1 MTATLLWKLSD
12 ESYEK
17 LERSIPHLLRNQ
29 PTLNSLFNH
38 VDNKAEYFCQLFF
51 PSNGL
56 ATQCFLANLSLI
68 DSSNKKISLAIRI
81 PYHASFAEYLPDHCT
96 VSVIGYWNT
105 QVPSPVFAPERII
118 ITHNDLEAASFEHEI
133 EFVAQQIED
142 GQYPPRGV
150 QNILTTQLAQDLPKI
165 SVETNKRLQ
174 DWRGFL
180 NFKRRLIRQKTAG
193 LRYIHYKLNPNT
205 LHLELLVI
213 ADSETKLQEVRR
225 IFTRQSL
232 RLFSLDISSNVWS
245 FALPE
250 DAKDSKEQKQPR
262 GFELAQVVRGKQG
275 LQITK
280 FKDLDKASA
289 QVVDAVP
296 FEQPAFAWLSVELDE
311 DWKNKLE
318 KIQPDADDEETLSQN
333 QEILEDFIKEIPPQG
348 FVSFSM
354 IGDLALIGRHERTVK
369 NLSQNEN
376 CYSPYLSS
384 YLFDITKAQVPKSLS
399 EVDQWFNKDLNDAQK
414 NAVKKMLAAPDLCLI
429 QGPPG
434 TGKTTVIAEAILQF
448 AKRGQTV
455 LLASQAHDAIDNA
468 LSRIKN
474 HPELRAIRL
483 AKETKSTKKITDEG
497 QLFAGHQAL
506 ARHYDALAQHIDT
519 GFLQPLK
526 TQKEKLETLKQWLNE
541 GSFLQAD
548 LQKTSEE
555 LLQIKQQI
563 TEKGSQLKQVQQV
576 FENQKNIYE
585 QATQKKQQ
593 LEQLIAF
600 LQRQNSA
607 PMGMPA
613 PSCLLPVV
621 ETLFLLEQA
630 NIALPFSIVDFNA
643 NAGAQMLILTACFDK
658 WIELQQHIP
667 QIRLDIARLQ
677 QAGTLGLSDIET
689 TITIHKLQQEVDQL
703 SEQMED
709 DDSVEIATQWRN
721 KRRKINELRSQSGGL
736 DTKYYQLFKDSEKF
750 ANIQQAQ
757 QVADD
762 LLRRVAIFERIE
774 QLLTTQQQQAVHK
787 IQQDISNLVLVQPDE
802 KMMIQLQ
809 REIETLR
816 EDYKQKQ
823 DKRSSLQETQ
833 IKFLAKQNFTQ
844 GQELQSCLDGTSN
857 YVKELEIQYAEKQHK
872 DAAWMPLFEQW
883 HNILQQS
890 DLPIQD
896 WEHVST
902 NFIENC
908 NLVAVSCNENEKT
921 LKNANLDS
929 FDVAIIDEVSKAT
942 PLELLLPLM
951 RARKAVLV
959 GDHRQLP
966 PTFQDGQDAHTFED
980 AVEQQEDAV
989 EQQEDDLQDQSTLLT
1004 KDNFKRYE
1012 KLVTA
1017 SLFRE
1022 LFEKAPEILRERLT
1036 VQFRMHPDIMKMI
1049 NYFYEGQLSCG
1060 NPDADRTHG
1069 LVLQGEDNVLLSP
1082 QDHLLWVD
1090 TSYDEKGA
1098 PCIDVEGSSNPVEAR
1113 LIAQTLKSIND
1124 QMLKQGFGSKKRQKV
1139 GVVSFYQSQCRV
1151 IRDEIRKVNQGQIYF
1166 NAIDVEVN
1174 TVIRYQGKEKPIIL
1188 VSLVR
1193 NDGRAKDISRSSRA
1207 NVARFEYINVAMSR
1221 AQNLLVVFGARNM
1234 LELRDIKLPKM
1245 DSQGEEKKKI
1255 YKDIFDRLDRNARI
1269 YSARELVQ
1277 AL

>member
-1 MTATLLWKLSD
+1 
-12 ESYEK
+12 
-17 LERSIPHLLRNQ
+17 
-29 PTLNSLFNH
+29 
-38 VDNKAEYFCQLFF
+38 
-51 PSNGL
+51 
-56 ATQCFLANLSLI
+56 
-68 DSSNKKISLAIRI
+68 
-81 PYHASFAEYLPDHCT
+81 
-96 VSVIGYWNT
+96 
-105 QVPSPVFAPERII
+105 
-118 ITHNDLEAASFEHEI
+118 
-133 EFVAQQIED
+133 
-142 GQYPPRGV
+142 
-150 QNILTTQLAQDLPKI
+150 
-165 SVETNKRLQ
+165 
-174 DWRGFL
+174 
-180 NFKRRLIRQKTAG
+180 
-193 LRYIHYKLNPNT
+193 
-205 LHLELLVI
+205 
-213 ADSETKLQEVRR
+213 
-225 IFTRQSL
+225 
-232 RLFSLDISSNVWS
+232 
-245 FALPE
+245 
-250 DAKDSKEQKQPR
+250 
-262 GFELAQVVRGKQG
+262 
-275 LQITK
+275 
-280 FKDLDKASA
+280 
-289 QVVDAVP
+289 
-296 FEQPAFAWLSVELDE
+296 
-311 DWKNKLE
+311 
-318 KIQPDADDEETLSQN
+318 
-333 QEILEDFIKEIPPQG
+333 
-348 FVSFSM
+348 M

-787 IQQDISNLVLVQPDE
+787 IQQDISNLVLVQ
-802 KMMIQLQ
+802 KKYLQ
-809 REIETLR
+809 
-816 EDYKQKQ
+816 
-823 DKRSSLQETQ
+823 
-833 IKFLAKQNFTQ
+833 
-844 GQELQSCLDGTSN
+844 
-857 YVKELEIQYAEKQHK
+857 
-872 DAAWMPLFEQW
+872 
-883 HNILQQS
+883 
-890 DLPIQD
+890 
-896 WEHVST
+896 
-902 NFIENC
+902 
-908 NLVAVSCNENEKT
+908 
-921 LKNANLDS
+921 
-929 FDVAIIDEVSKAT
+929 
-942 PLELLLPLM
+942 
-951 RARKAVLV
+951 
-959 GDHRQLP
+959 
-966 PTFQDGQDAHTFED
+966 
-980 AVEQQEDAV
+980 
-989 EQQEDDLQDQSTLLT
+989 
-1004 KDNFKRYE
+1004 
-1012 KLVTA
+1012 
-1017 SLFRE
+1017 
-1022 LFEKAPEILRERLT
+1022 
-1036 VQFRMHPDIMKMI
+1036 
-1049 NYFYEGQLSCG
+1049 
-1060 NPDADRTHG
+1060 
-1069 LVLQGEDNVLLSP
+1069 
-1082 QDHLLWVD
+1082 
-1090 TSYDEKGA
+1090 
-1098 PCIDVEGSSNPVEAR
+1098 
-1113 LIAQTLKSIND
+1113 
-1124 QMLKQGFGSKKRQKV
+1124 
-1139 GVVSFYQSQCRV
+1139 
-1151 IRDEIRKVNQGQIYF
+1151 
-1166 NAIDVEVN
+1166 
-1174 TVIRYQGKEKPIIL
+1174 
-1188 VSLVR
+1188 
-1193 NDGRAKDISRSSRA
+1193 
-1207 NVARFEYINVAMSR
+1207 
-1221 AQNLLVVFGARNM
+1221 
-1234 LELRDIKLPKM
+1234 
-1245 DSQGEEKKKI
+1245 
-1255 YKDIFDRLDRNARI
+1255 
-1269 YSARELVQ
+1269 
-1277 AL
+1277 

>member
-1 MTATLLWKLSD
+1 MTATLFWKLPND
-12 ESYEK
+12 NYDK
-17 LERSIPHLLRNQ
+17 LENSISHLLRNQ
-29 PTLNSLFNH
+29 PSLKALFSH
-38 VDNKAEYFCQLFF
+38 VDNKVEHFCQLFF

-56 ATQCFLANLSLI
+56 ATQCFLANLSLT
-68 DSSNKKISLAIRI
+68 DASDKKISLAIRI
-81 PYHASFAEYLPDHCT
+81 PYHVSFAKYLPDHCT
-96 VSVIGYWNT
+96 VSVIGYWST
-105 QVPSPVFAPERII
+105 RATSPIFVPERII
-118 ITHNDLEAASFEHEI
+118 ITHNDLKAASFEHEI

-142 GQYPPRGV
+142 GHYAPSGV
-150 QNILTTQLAQDLPKI
+150 QNILTTQLAQGLPKI

-174 DWRGFL
+174 DWRDFL

-213 ADSETKLQEVRR
+213 ADSDTKLQEVRR

-250 DAKDSKEQKQPR
+250 DVKDSKDQKQPR

-318 KIQPDADDEETLSQN
+318 KIQPDTDDGETLSQN

-541 GSFLQAD
+541 GGFLEAD
-548 LQKTSEE
+548 LQKTSEK
-555 LLQIKQQI
+555 LLQIKQQG

-576 FENQKNIYE
+576 FENQKNVYE

-593 LEQLIAF
+593 LEQLVAF
-600 LQRQNSA
+600 LQRKNSA
-607 PMGMPA
+607 PMGMPVPA
-613 PSCLLPVV
+613 CLLPVV

-630 NIALPFSIVDFNA
+630 NIDLPFRIVDFKA
-643 NAGAQMLILTACFDK
+643 NAGSQMLILTACFEK
-658 WIELQQHIP
+658 WTELQQHIP
-667 QIRLDIARLQ
+667 QIRLDIARLR
-677 QAGTLGLSDIET
+677 QAGTAGLSDIET
-689 TITIHKLQQEVDQL
+689 ILIIQKLQQEVDQL
-703 SEQMED
+703 NEQMED
-709 DDSVEIATQWRN
+709 DDSVELATQWRN
-721 KRRKINELRSQSGGL
+721 KRKKINDLRSQSGGL
-736 DTKYYQLFKDSEKF
+736 DTRCYQLFNDAEKF
-750 ANIQQAQ
+750 VNIQQAQ
-757 QVADD
+757 QVADE
-762 LLRRVAIFERIE
+762 LLRRIAIFEHIE
-774 QLLTTQQQQAVHK
+774 QLLTIQNEQATHK

-802 KMMIQLQ
+802 KMVIQLQ

-816 EDYKQKQ
+816 EDYKQKK
-823 DKRSSLQETQ
+823 DKQNSLQQTQ

-844 GQELQSCLDGTSN
+844 GQDLQSCLDGTSN
-857 YVKELEIQYAEKQHK
+857 YIKELEIQYAEKQHK

-883 HNILQQS
+883 YNILQQS
-890 DLPIQD
+890 DLPVQD
-896 WEHVST
+896 WEHVGI

-908 NLVAVSCNENEKT
+908 NLVAISCNENEQT

-951 RARKAVLV
+951 RARKAILV

-980 AVEQQEDAV
+980 AVEQQED
-989 EQQEDDLQDQSTLLT
+989 DSQDQSSLLT